1 MTERRIKLRTRFLGV
16 AFTLLFFLL
25 MFRLFYIQT
34 VKADLWVENAQSQ
47 WERND
52 TLHPRRGTIYDRN
65 GEVLAY
71 TSKAYTVIAKL
82 KPWDK
87 SDEHY
92 IQNSLE
98 TGQKLAPL
106 LGMSAERI
114 VKLIEDGREADRTQV
129 ELRPGGWKIDED
141 KAKQVLELN
150 LPGVIL
156 YPETKRYYPNDAFA
170 SHVIGYTDLDGKAI
184 MGIERLF
191 NEELQG
197 KEGSY
202 KVLKD
207 RKGFKLPD
215 GIESFKPA
223 QNGQNIYLT
232 IDYQIQNYVED
243 ALNKITQKYKT
254 KGISVIVAEPNTGEI
269 LAMANRPQ
277 FNPNEYKNITNWTN
291 FAISSTYEPGST
303 FKIVTLAAAIEEKL
317 YRNDE
322 TYLSGTYRKIPG
334 PPIRD
339 HNGGKGWGTI
349 SFLRGVQESSNVLFA
364 MLGYERLGKDKF
376 YGYLE
381 KFGFGQK
388 TGIGLPGEAD
398 AALKDLN
405 SLYPRDVASMTFGQG
420 VVVTSIQQVAAVS
433 AIANGGELLKPYII
447 KEIRDS
453 QTGQVLQKHEKEV
466 VRRVVSENTAKQVR
480 DILETVVTDGTGRY
494 YYLDGYH
501 VAGKTGT
508 AQVVGQ
514 DGSYLSNKYIYSFIG
529 FAPKDNPEFLVY
541 VVVDQP
547 DIPDANFGGRDVASP
562 IFKHVMQNSLQYKKV
577 SPDVNKQPVTVSK
590 AKELIVPRLVGQTPA
605 VANQLL
611 SEASLI
617 GEVLGAGS
625 KVVKQYPDSGQSIMP
640 DSTVYLITDNLEEIQ
655 MPDFTGMTLREVL
668 EFCNILG
675 LRVEPSG
682 NGYVTGQS
690 IPPGTVTAQGETL
703 NIQLKP
709 NSVSEQDQLIET
721 EEGYLEEND
730 SQETEGEEP
739 PIQEDDSS
747 STTFMN

>member
-1 MTERRIKLRTRFLGV
+1 MTEKRIKLRTGFLGV
-16 AFTLLFFLL
+16 FFTLLFFLL
-25 MFRLFYIQT
+25 IFRLFYIQT
-34 VKADLWVENAQSQ
+34 VNADLWVQSAQAQ

-52 TLHPRRGTIYDRN
+52 ILHPKRGTVFDRN

-87 SDEHY
+87 SDENY

-98 TGQKLAPL
+98 AGQRLAPL
-106 LGMSAERI
+106 LGMSTERL
-114 VKLIEDGREADRTQV
+114 VKLIEDGREAGRAQV

-141 KAKQVLELN
+141 KAKRILEQN
-150 LPGVIL
+150 IPGVIL

-184 MGIERLF
+184 MGIEKLF
-191 NEELQG
+191 NEELEG

-202 KVLKD
+202 TVLKD

-223 QNGQNIYLT
+223 QNGSNIYLT

-243 ALNKITQKYKT
+243 ALNKITQQYKT
-254 KGISVIVAEPNTGEI
+254 KGISVIVADPKTGEI

-277 FNPNEYKNITNWTN
+277 FNPNQYKDITNWTN
-291 FAISSTYEPGST
+291 FAISNTFEPGST
-303 FKIVTLAAAIEEKL
+303 FKIVTLAAAIEEKM

-322 TYLSGTYRKIPG
+322 QYLSGTYRKIPG

-339 HNGGKGWGTI
+339 HNAGKGWGTI

-364 MLGYERLGKDKF
+364 ILGYERLGKDKF
-376 YGYLE
+376 YDYLE
-381 KFGFGQK
+381 KFGFGQQ
-388 TGIGLPGEAD
+388 TGIGLPGEA
-398 AALKDLN
+398 AAPLKDK
-405 SLYPRDVASMTFGQG
+405 SRLYPRDVASMTFGQG

-433 AIANGGELLKPYII
+433 AIANGGELLRPYII

-453 QTGQVLQKHEKEV
+453 QNGQVLLKHEREV
-466 VRRVVSENTAKQVR
+466 VRRVISENTAQQVR

-494 YYLDGYH
+494 YYIDGYH

-508 AQVVGQ
+508 AQVVQ
-514 DGSYLSNKYIYSFIG
+514 DGSYKVNKYIYSFIG
-529 FAPKDNPEFLVY
+529 FAPKDDPEFLVY

-547 DIPDANFGGRDVASP
+547 EIPDANFGGRDVAAP

-577 SPDVNKQPVTVSK
+577 TPNISGEKPITVSK
-590 AKELIVPRLVGQTPA
+590 AKELSVPQLMGKTPA
-605 VANQLL
+605 EAQAVLID
-611 SEASLI
+611 ASLK
-617 GEVLGAGS
+617 GKVLGSGT
-625 KVVKQYPDSGQSIMP
+625 KVTRQYPEAQHAIMP
-640 DSTVYLITDNLEEIQ
+640 ESTVYLITDQLDEIQ
-655 MPDFTGMTLREVL
+655 MPDFTGMTLREVM

-675 LRVEPSG
+675 LKVEP
-682 NGYVTGQS
+682 TGRGFVMTQS
-690 IPPGTVTAQGETL
+690 IPPGSVTAPGEQL
-703 NIQLKP
+703 KIQLKP
-709 NSVSEQDQLIET
+709 NSSPEEEVVPEIEEAEAEETT
-721 EEGYLEEND
+721 EENEPQQEEN
-730 SQETEGEEP
+730 SNSP
-739 PIQEDDSS
+739 S
-747 STTFMN
+747 FMN

>member
-1 MTERRIKLRTRFLGV
+1 MSERRIKLRTRFLGV

-34 VKADLWVENAQSQ
+34 VKADLWVENAQAQ

-52 TLHPRRGTIYDRN
+52 TLHPKRGTIYDRN

-82 KPWDK
+82 KPWDN
-87 SDEHY
+87 SDKHY

-98 TGQKLAPL
+98 TGQKLAPI
-106 LGMSAERI
+106 LGMSTERI
-114 VKLIEDGREADRTQV
+114 VKLIEEGRESERTQV

-150 LPGVIL
+150 LPGIIL

-170 SHVIGYTDLDGKAI
+170 SHVVGYTDLDGKAI

-191 NEELQG
+191 DEELQG

-223 QNGQNIYLT
+223 QNGNNIYLT

-243 ALNKITQKYKT
+243 ALNKITQQYKT
-254 KGISVIVAEPNTGEI
+254 KGISVIVADPKTGEI

-291 FAISSTYEPGST
+291 FAISSTFEPGST
-303 FKIVTLAAAIEEKL
+303 FKIVTLAAAIEEKA
-317 YRNDE
+317 YRNNE

-339 HNGGKGWGTI
+339 HNAGKGWGTI
-349 SFLRGVQESSNVLFA
+349 SFLRGVQESSNVLFTI
-364 MLGYERLGKDKF
+364 LGYERLGKDKF
-376 YGYLE
+376 YDYLE

-388 TGIGLPGEAD
+388 TGIGLPGEA
-398 AALKDLN
+398 AADLKDLN
-405 SLYPRDVASMTFGQG
+405 RLYPRDVASMTFGQG

-453 QTGQVLQKHEKEV
+453 QTGQVIQKHEKEV

-529 FAPKDNPEFLVY
+529 FAPKDDPEFLVY

-577 SPDVNKQPVTVSK
+577 SPDANKQPIAVSK
-590 AKELIVPRLVGQTPA
+590 AKDLIIPHLVEQTPT
-605 VANQLL
+605 VAAQLL
-611 SEASLI
+611 RDAGLN
-617 GEVLGAGS
+617 GEVLGAGT
-625 KVVKQYPDSGQSIMP
+625 KVVRQYPESGQTIMP
-640 DSTVYLITDNLEEIQ
+640 ESKVYLITDNLEEIQ

-675 LRVEPSG
+675 LKVDPEG
-682 NGYVTGQS
+682 KGYVTNQS

-703 NIQLKP
+703 KIQLKP
-709 NSVSEQDQLIET
+709 NSPSELDELPEAEGNT
-721 EEGYLEEND
+721 EEKGT
-730 SQETEGEEP
+730 QTEGEEQSQ
-739 PIQEDDSS
+739 QEEKSS
-747 STTFMN
+747 STNFMN